1 MLILLQI
8 LLQQQQYPGV
18 APDQKTSPWWFIG
31 TVIVIVSAIII
42 NQCIIYEIHLSKIFR
57 YLLPLSSSRCA
68 ILEER
73 FYYYNR
79 LSKDDQRAF
88 RKRVHHFLVN
98 KKFTSEDSIEITEEM
113 KVMIAAAAT
122 LIMFHL
128 EAYYLSHFDA
138 IHISNN
144 ELESLQHMHK
154 AKEVEIP
161 WDDFRAGFD
170 SFHDGYNP
178 GLKILAMAFTLEH
191 QLNNLSSKM
200 FRFNRYYDLMQL
212 YKNEAEKYIA
222 SGKSKYKEYSEVDR
236 NEYFAVAVEYF
247 FERPGHFY
255 ANQPAM
261 YIALTKVL
269 RQDPLGMYTYKRK

>member
-1 MLILLQI
+1 MLMFMLHIF
-8 LLQQQQYPGV
+8 LQQYHGV
-18 APDQKTSPWWFIG
+18 APDTKTSPWWFFG
-31 TVIVIVSAIII
+31 TVFIIVTVVLV
-42 NQCIIYEIHLSKIFR
+42 NQCIIYEIHLSKIFK
-57 YLLPLSSSRCA
+57 YLLPLSNSKRA

-79 LSKDDQRAF
+79 LSSRDQRSF
-88 RKRVHHFLVN
+88 RRRVHHFLIN
-98 KKFTSEDSIEITEEM
+98 KKFTSEYSIEITEEM

-128 EAYYLSHFDA
+128 EAFYLSHFDA

-144 ELESLQHMHK
+144 EIESLRHMHK

-161 WDDFRAGFD
+161 WEDFRAGFD

-191 QLNNLSSKM
+191 QLNTLSSKM
-200 FRFNRYYDLMQL
+200 FRFNRYTDLLKL
-212 YKNEAEKYIA
+212 YKTEAEKYIA
-222 SGKSKYKEYSEVDR
+222 SGKSRYKDYDQVDR

-247 FERPGHFY
+247 FERPEHFY

-261 YIALTKVL
+261 YTALSKLL
-269 RQDPLGMYTYKRK
+269 RQDPLGKSTFKRK

>member
-1 MLILLQI
+1 MLIYLTI
-8 LLQQQQYPGV
+8 LLQQSPGV
-18 APDQKTSPWWFIG
+18 APDQKTSPWWFFG
-31 TVIVIVSAIII
+31 TVIVLGAALII
-42 NQCIIYEIHLSKIFR
+42 NQCIIYEIHLSKIFS
-57 YLLPLSSSRCA
+57 YLLPLSKSRRT

-79 LSKDDQRAF
+79 LSGKDQKGF
-88 RKRVHHFLVN
+88 RKRVNHFLIN
-98 KKFTSEDSIEITEEM
+98 KRFTSEDRIEVTEEM

-144 ELESLQHMHK
+144 EMESLQHMHK

-191 QLNNLSSKM
+191 QLNSLSSKM
-200 FRFNRYYDLMQL
+200 FRFNRYHDLMKL
-212 YKNEAEKYIA
+212 YKAEAEKYIA
-222 SGKSKYKEYSEVDR
+222 SGKSTYKDYSEVDR

-247 FERPGHFY
+247 FERPEHFY

-261 YIALTKVL
+261 YTALTKVL
-269 RQDPLGMYTYKRK
+269 RQDPLGMHNYKRI

>member
-1 MLILLQI
+1 MLILLHI
-8 LLQQQQYPGV
+8 FLQQYPG
-18 APDQKTSPWWFIG
+18 ATPDQKTSPWWFFG
-31 TVIVIVSAIII
+31 TVIVILSAIII
-42 NQCIIYEIHLSKIFR
+42 NQCIIYEIHVSKIFS
-57 YLLPLSSSRCA
+57 YLLPLSNPRRA

-73 FYYYNR
+73 FYYYSR
-79 LSKDDQRAF
+79 LKHQDQRAF
-88 RKRVHHFLVN
+88 RRRVHHFLVN
-98 KKFTSEDSIEITEEM
+98 KKFTSEDSIEVTEEM
-113 KVMIAAAAT
+113 KVMIAATAT

-144 ELESLQHMHK
+144 EIESLQHMHK

-200 FRFNRYYDLMQL
+200 FRFNRYHDLMQL
-212 YKNEAEKYIA
+212 YKSEAEKYIA
-222 SGKSKYKEYSEVDR
+222 SGKSTYKEYSEVDR

-247 FERPGHFY
+247 FERPQHFY

-261 YIALTKVL
+261 YTALAKVI
-269 RQDPLGMYTYKRK
+269 RQDPLGMYNYKRK

>member
-1 MLILLQI
+1 MFLVQI
-8 LLQQQQYPGV
+8 LLQSGGV
-18 APDQKTSPWWFIG
+18 PPDQKTSPWWFFA
-31 TVIVIVSAIII
+31 TVIILVTVVLI
-42 NQCIIYEIHLSKIFR
+42 NQCIVYEIHLSKIFK
-57 YLLPLSSSRCA
+57 YLLPLSNSRRT

-79 LSKDDQRAF
+79 LSTKDQRAF
-88 RKRVHHFLVN
+88 RRRVHHFLVN
-98 KKFTSEDSIEITEEM
+98 KKFTSEYSIEVTEEM
-113 KVMIAAAAT
+113 KVMIAATAT

-128 EAYYLSHFDA
+128 EAFYLSHFDA

-144 ELESLQHMHK
+144 ERESLKHMHK

-161 WDDFRAGFD
+161 WEDFRAGFD

-200 FRFNRYYDLMQL
+200 FRFNRYYDLLQL
-212 YKNEAEKYIA
+212 YKAEAEKYIA
-222 SGKSKYKEYSEVDR
+222 SGKSKYKDYKEVDR

-247 FERPGHFY
+247 FERPEHFY

-261 YIALTKVL
+261 YNALSKVL
-269 RQDPLGMYTYKRK
+269 RQDPLGKSKYTRK